1 MNTGPVTKLDNKVT
15 SPVEAVR
22 EIITKSINRSVGDAL
37 ELRRV
42 KAEICKEYKIQ
53 MPTNADILK
62 EYRTMIE
69 QGDMEEDFAFMRI
82 LQVRS
87 VRTLSGIAPI
97 TVLTKPY
104 QCPGRCTYCPTE
116 SNMPKSYIDTE
127 PGAMRALRLKFD
139 PYEQVTKRIE
149 ALERNGHI
157 PEKCELIVLGGTWT
171 AYPNDYQEW
180 FMKRCYDG
188 FNLDERPDGAETLE
202 EAKRL
207 NEIAKYRVI
216 GCTLETR
223 PDHIDEAEVKRL
235 RWFGATRMQIGVQT
249 LNKHVLAL
257 TLRDQTNEGVQQ
269 ATKLLKEAGIKIT
282 YHMMQ
287 NLPGAIPETDLH
299 DIKTIFS
306 DPAYQ
311 PDHIKIYPCVVVKS
325 APLYRHWKA
334 GRYKSYSEQT
344 LTDLLIDI
352 KNEVPYYCRIER
364 LVRDIPE
371 NSIEGG
377 NTVTNLRQM
386 MQDKGAQCDCIR
398 CREPRDDISGIEEAQ
413 LYIDEYEA
421 SDGTEYFI
429 SYENADRTKLFG
441 FVRLRLQS
449 IDHHWYEELQDAA
462 IIRELHVYGQ
472 LIPVSDKVSKAAQH
486 RGLGRKLMAEAEMV
500 AKEKGFKK
508 SAVIAGVGVRKYY
521 EKLGYELAE
530 EYMVKS
536 L

>member
-1 MNTGPVTKLDNKVT
+1 MNQ
-15 SPVEAVR
+15 AIQ
-22 EIITKSINRSVGDAL
+22 EIISKSINRSVSEAL
-37 ELRRV
+37 ALRKV
-42 KAEICKEYKIQ
+42 KAEVAKQYNIQ
-53 MPTNADILK
+53 MPTNASILE
-62 EYRTMIE
+62 EYKKMID
-69 QGDMEEDFAFMRI
+69 QGDAEEDFMLMQV

-149 ALERNGHI
+149 ALERNGHA

-171 AYPNDYQEW
+171 AYPNEYQEW

-188 FNLDERPDGAETLE
+188 FNLDERPDGAESLE
-202 EAKRL
+202 EAKHL
-207 NEIAKYRVI
+207 NETAKYRVI

-235 RWFGATRMQIGVQT
+235 RWFGATRVQIGVQT

-287 NLPGAIPETDLH
+287 NLPGAIPETDLN

-306 DPAYQ
+306 DPGYQ

-334 GRYKSYSEQT
+334 GRYKSYNEQT
-344 LTDLLIDI
+344 LTDLLIKI
-352 KNEVPYYCRIER
+352 KDEVPYYCRIER

-386 MQDKGAQCDCIR
+386 MQDKGVQCVCIR
-398 CREPRDDISGIEEAQ
+398 CREPRQDTSGIEHAQ
-413 LYIDEYEA
+413 LFIEEYPA

-429 SYENADRTKLFG
+429 SYESADRDKLYG
-441 FVRLRLQS
+441 FVRLRLQQR
-449 IDHHWYEELQDAA
+449 DQHWYEELQDCA

-472 LIPVSDKVSKAAQH
+472 LVPVNQQADAAQH
-486 RGLGRKLMAEAEMV
+486 KGFGRKLMQEAERV
-500 AKEKGFKK
+500 AKDAGFKK
-508 SAVIAGVGVRKYY
+508 IAVIAGVGVRKYY
-521 EKLGYELAE
+521 EKLGYTLAE
-530 EYMVKS
+530 EYMIKE

>member
-1 MNTGPVTKLDNKVT
+1 MTQAYSTPL
-15 SPVEAVR
+15 R
-22 EIITKSINRSVGDAL
+22 EIITRSIERSVTDAQA
-37 ELRRV
+37 LRTV
-42 KAEICKEYKIQ
+42 KAEISRRHGIQ
-53 MPTNADILK
+53 MPTNADILG
-62 EYRTMIE
+62 EYKRLVE
-69 QGDMEEDFAFMRI
+69 QGDLEMDQEFWQL

-104 QCPGRCTYCPTE
+104 QCPGRCIYCPTE
-116 SNMPKSYIDTE
+116 ANMPKSYIDTE
-127 PGAMRALRLKFD
+127 PGAMRALRLRFD
-139 PYEQVTKRIE
+139 PYLQVTKRLE

-171 AYPNDYQEW
+171 VYPKDYQEW

-188 FNLDERPDGAETLE
+188 FNQDPREEGAATLE

-207 NEIAKYRVI
+207 NETAKYRVI

-235 RWFGATRMQIGVQT
+235 RWFGATRVQIGVQS

-257 TLRDQTNEGVQQ
+257 NLRDQTNERVQA
-269 ATKLLKEAGIKIT
+269 ATKLLKEAGLKIT

-287 NLPGAIPETDLH
+287 NLPGSVPSSDLQ
-299 DIKTIFS
+299 DIKTIFTN
-306 DPAYQ
+306 PGYQ

-334 GRYKSYSEQT
+334 GRYKPYSQET
-344 LTDLLIDI
+344 LTELLADI
-352 KNEVPYYCRIER
+352 KSQVPEYVRIER

-371 NSIEGG
+371 NSIIDG

-386 MQDKGAQCDCIR
+386 MQQKGVKCVCIR
-398 CREPRDDISGIEEAQ
+398 CREPRTDIRG
-413 LYIDEYEA
+413 IDEAELVIRQYDA
-421 SDGTEYFI
+421 ADGQEYFI
-429 SYENADRTKLFG
+429 SFEDQARTKLFG
-441 FVRLRLQS
+441 FVRLRLQQR
-449 IDHHWYEELQDAA
+449 DQHWYEELQDAA

-472 LIPVSDKVSKAAQH
+472 LVPVSEDGTAVQH
-486 RGLGRKLMAEAEMV
+486 RGMGRKMMEQAENIARE
-500 AKEKGFKK
+500 AGFKK
-508 SAVIAGVGVRKYY
+508 IAVIAGVGVRKYY
-521 EKLGYELAE
+521 EKLGYQLDQ
-530 EYMVKS
+530 EYMVKV